1 MAKNKSIELTI
12 QEACKH
18 PECFMYVWAS
28 DEFLEAIPRKY
39 ARIIGTKAANERKV
53 LALSADKFL
62 GSAEKITQYED
73 AIKAAFKELYDVT
86 PFEALIILAQGG
98 EVAGKN
104 WSEGI
109 YGVGALTNTFK
120 GVDANGGSVT
130 VDAKTGHIFYNGKDI
145 TDESKTVYGSVKGS
159 AFPIN
164 YFGVDDFGSIYK
176 SEYNKTLKKYY
187 AASYVDDAGV
197 TISATGKVMD
207 GSESG
212 SIWSAITMNWD
223 WIKNILNWLL
233 SLFGVPGIPDSGSST
248 TETLSAENTLP
259 NQKTDGF
266 VTQQAGMGDTGVIL
280 LCAAAAGYL
289 MMGGK
294 KKKKSINGCR

>member
-1 MAKNKSIELTI
+1 MAKGIELTLE
-12 QEACKH
+12 QACKH
-18 PECFMYVWAS
+18 PESFLYVWVS
-28 DEFLEAIPRKY
+28 DEFLKAINSKY
-39 ARIIGTKAANERKV
+39 AKIIYTKRANQKKV
-53 LALSADKFL
+53 LMLSADKYF
-62 GSAEKITQYED
+62 GSWEKVDQYYKGI
-73 AIKAAFKELYDVT
+73 ANAFVETYGVSPKD
-86 PFEALIILAQGG
+86 ALIILAQGG
-98 EVAGKN
+98 EIAGKN
-104 WSEGI
+104 WAEGI

-145 TDESKTVYGSVKGS
+145 TDESKTVYGNVKGET
-159 AFPIN
+159 FPIN

-197 TISATGKVMD
+197 TISATGKVITD
-207 GSESG
+207 SESN
-212 SIWSAITMNWD
+212 SIWSNINFDWD
-223 WIKNILNWLL
+223 WIKSILNWIL
-233 SLFGVPGIPDSGSST
+233 SIFNIPGIPDMEGSNSVQ
-248 TETLSAENTLP
+248 TLSAENTLP